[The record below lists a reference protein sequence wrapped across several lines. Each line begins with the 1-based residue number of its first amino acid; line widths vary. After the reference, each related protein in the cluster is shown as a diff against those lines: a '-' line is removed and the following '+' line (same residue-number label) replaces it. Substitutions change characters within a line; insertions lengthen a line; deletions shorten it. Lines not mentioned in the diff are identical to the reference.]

1 MKEIKYSSL
10 FSPIKVNNLMIKN
23 RIIAAPMGIPKAQLL
38 SSTYY
43 GGISLPDKAK
53 GGSGAI
59 VVNELGLSSISKTGS
74 AFDKYARDVT
84 RETLSLLEGD
94 GAVGVI
100 EFGFHPIENDDGTIQ
115 APSLSHTLLLPC
127 QYPQNSF
134 DTELLLRQRLN
145 ISSNILLLSFRLV
158 SSL

>member
-53 GGSGAI
+53 GGSGAF
-59 VVNELGLSSISKTGS
+59 V
-74 AFDKYARDVT
+74 FY
-84 RETLSLLEGD
+84 
-94 GAVGVI
+94 
-100 EFGFHPIENDDGTIQ
+100 
-115 APSLSHTLLLPC
+115 
-127 QYPQNSF
+127 
-134 DTELLLRQRLN
+134 
-145 ISSNILLLSFRLV
+145 
-158 SSL
+158 